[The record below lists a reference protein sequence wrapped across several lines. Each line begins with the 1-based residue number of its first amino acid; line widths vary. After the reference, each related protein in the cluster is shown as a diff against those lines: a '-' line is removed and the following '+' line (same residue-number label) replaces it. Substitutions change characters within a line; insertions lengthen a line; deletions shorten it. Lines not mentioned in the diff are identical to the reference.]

1 MSAPKVDIRWE
12 PDMHKCDVDGCPRNT
27 HLVHLNDRWLCFM
40 HSEATGRGPDTVAP
54 EADQRATDELK
65 KTDGLD

>member
-1 MSAPKVDIRWE
+1 
-12 PDMHKCDVDGCPRNT
+12 MHKCDVDGCPRNT
-27 HLVHLNDRWLCFM
+27 HLVQLNDRGLCFRH

-54 EADQRATDELK
+54 RADQRATDELK